1 MKKERFYEEGFV
13 EFLQELLD
21 SGRID
26 DGKEIGIT
34 KQVIDKGYDSLS
46 DKQKW
51 VFDKMIDANTY
62 EECSRCLVSIPW
74 CEMMYA
80 LDNEGL
86 CSYCVH
92 QLEKLDEE

>member
-1 MKKERFYEEGFV
+1 MNINRYDEEGFA

-21 SGRID
+21 SGSID

-51 VFDKMIDANTY
+51 VFDKMIDANTFD
-62 EECSRCLVSIPW
+62 ECNRCGDSIPW

-80 LDNEGL
+80 LDNDGL